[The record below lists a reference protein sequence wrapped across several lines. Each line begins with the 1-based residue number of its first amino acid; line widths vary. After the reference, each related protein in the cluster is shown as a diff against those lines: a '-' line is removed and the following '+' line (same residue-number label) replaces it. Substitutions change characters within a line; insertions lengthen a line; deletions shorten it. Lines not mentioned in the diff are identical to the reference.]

1 MKKLMALA
9 VLGIFLVGMG
19 GNAFAGWVNGYTR
32 SNGTY
37 VRGHYRS
44 NPDGIK
50 SNNYGPSKSSS
61 DRLNPYGR
69 DNDGD
74 GVPNYLDTDDD
85 NDGISDDYDSNQ
97 YGR

>member
-9 VLGIFLVGMG
+9 VLGIFLAGMG
-19 GNAFAGWVNGYTR
+19 GNAFAGRVNGYYR
-32 SNGTY
+32 KNGTY
-37 VRGHYRS
+37 VAPYYRS

-50 SNNYGPSKSSS
+50 SNNYGPSKRNS

-69 DNDGD
+69 DNDRD
-74 GVPNYLDTDDD
+74 GVPNYLDMDDD